1 MTLCFI
7 QNIYM
12 LLYKSS
18 LVMYNSKH
26 TCARGR
32 CDRTAQ
38 KGDVVCK
45 KCMKYLKNSKT
56 YSISD

>member
-1 MTLCFI
+1 
-7 QNIYM
+7 M

-18 LVMYNSKH
+18 LVMYNNKH

-38 KGDVVCK
+38 KGDVVCE

-56 YSISD
+56 YSIND